1 MSPLA
6 LDVALARSAM
16 KERTRRCRVSI
27 VPPGL
32 VLSDCM
38 GASRHSAT
46 PAMAGAL
53 RTGLSTIAPAAL
65 GATRLRTP
73 ANVIIHRAAE
83 RGAVFQA
90 RSESDPVFY
99 AELHESGDSTVFS
112 AGKWTHLR
120 QTR

>member
-1 MSPLA
+1 
-6 LDVALARSAM
+6 
-16 KERTRRCRVSI
+16 
-27 VPPGL
+27 
-32 VLSDCM
+32 
-38 GASRHSAT
+38 
-46 PAMAGAL
+46 MAGAL